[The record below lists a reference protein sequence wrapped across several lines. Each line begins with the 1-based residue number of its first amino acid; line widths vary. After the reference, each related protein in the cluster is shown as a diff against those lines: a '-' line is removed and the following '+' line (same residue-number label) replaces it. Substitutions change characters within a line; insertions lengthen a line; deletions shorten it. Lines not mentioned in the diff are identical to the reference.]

1 MDTASKLTKLSVVGS
16 GAVGTAVA
24 YASIIRGSVQR
35 VALYDI
41 NKAKVEAEVK
51 DLAHGTQFTEV
62 NEVVGGDDPAVV
74 ADSDV
79 VVVTAGAKQDP
90 GQSRLDLAAK
100 NVKILESMLPA
111 LLEHAPDAIYVL
123 VTNPVDVLTY
133 HAQRISGLP
142 AGRVMGSGTMLDTSR
157 LRLMLAQRA
166 KVSQNNVHATMMGE
180 HGDTEFPVW
189 SSATIGAVPLREWE
203 LDGKP
208 VFTDAVL
215 DELHHGVTNAAYEV
229 IEGKGAT
236 NYAIGLAGARLVE
249 AIVNDENIIL
259 PLSSVLDDYR
269 GTSDV
274 ALSVPSLVGRE
285 GITKV
290 FEIPMSVAERKL
302 FRHSAETL
310 RRALDELEGG
320 VAT

>member
-1 MDTASKLTKLSVVGS
+1 MTTSSKLTKLTVVGA

-24 YASIIRGSVQR
+24 YASIIRGSAQR

-62 NEVVGGDDPAVV
+62 NEVTGGDDPAVA

-79 VVVTAGAKQDP
+79 VVITAGAKQDP
-90 GQSRLDLAAK
+90 GQTRLDLAAT
-100 NVKILESMLPA
+100 NVKILRSMLPQ
-111 LLEHAPDAIYVL
+111 LLEHAPHAIYVL

-133 HAQRISGLP
+133 FAQKISGLP
-142 AGRVMGSGTMLDTSR
+142 AGRVIGSGTMLDTSR
-157 LRLMLAQRA
+157 LRLLMSQRGKVAQA
-166 KVSQNNVHATMMGE
+166 NVHAIMMGE

-189 SSATIGAVPLREWE
+189 SSATIGGVPLREWE
-203 LDGKP
+203 IDHRP

-215 DELHHGVTNAAYEV
+215 EELHHSVTNAAYEV

-249 AIVNDENIIL
+249 AIVNDEQTIL
-259 PLSSVLDDYR
+259 PLSTVLDDYR
-269 GTSDV
+269 GIGDV

-285 GITKV
+285 GVTKV
-290 FEIPMSVAERKL
+290 FEIPMSVAERKQ

-310 RRALDELEGG
+310 RSALDSL
-320 VAT
+320 AD